1 LVSKG
6 EGYMNFQFIKQWATI
21 GCFSLA
27 VISGL
32 THHTQAQQK
41 GKCSEKFSK
50 SWGMYLF
57 LFGL

>member
-1 LVSKG
+1 
-6 EGYMNFQFIKQWATI
+6 MNFKFIKKWLTI

-32 THHTQAQQK
+32 THYTQAQQK